1 MKETVRQ
8 SKKYKR
14 LDEKWMV
21 VGIYSSIYNSIHLRN
36 QLSQTNIKT
45 IEIQKRAEE
54 KIHKSEQ
61 SIFSYF
67 CKLAK
72 HN

>member
-1 MKETVRQ
+1 
-8 SKKYKR
+8 
-14 LDEKWMV
+14 MV